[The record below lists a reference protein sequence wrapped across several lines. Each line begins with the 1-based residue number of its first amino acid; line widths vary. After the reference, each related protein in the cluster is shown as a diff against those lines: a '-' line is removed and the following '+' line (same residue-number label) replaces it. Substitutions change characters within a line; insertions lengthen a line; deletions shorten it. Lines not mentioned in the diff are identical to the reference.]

1 MNLDILLSNYIGIED
16 VQKYNKLPQLDLRG
30 RMSWTGYIDF
40 LCTTDME
47 YPIMWGYDMYNRI
60 FISFRCKL
68 VNTESFD
75 DGSKSSTTSDKV
87 VTVFQRYTDNNTL
100 FVNNSVFYPVA
111 IDTETWGKIR
121 NLIITGNCQVN
132 NTQTL
137 YLNE

>member
-1 MNLDILLSNYIGIED
+1 
-16 VQKYNKLPQLDLRG
+16 
-30 RMSWTGYIDF
+30 
-40 LCTTDME
+40 
-47 YPIMWGYDMYNRI
+47 MWGYDMYNRI

-75 DGSKSSTTSDKV
+75 DGSAPCSTSNNKV

-111 IDTETWGKIR
+111 IDTETWSKIR
-121 NLIITGNCQVN
+121 NLITTGNCQVN

-137 YLNE
+137 YLYE